1 MSGQARML
9 DGYIVREQDRA
20 AAQWRA
26 SCASDDALRRQIET
40 RLSEGRL
47 PSVHGVS
54 KSHRG
59 TGRPCIVCRRT
70 IGPTDVEREVE
81 SQGCPFT
88 RTSVLQPR
96 REESV
101 ARRVATGRTRRSRRG
116 SLRQLIPGAR
126 TSAPG
131 APPSKVVVHE
141 HPATTRPHRRS
152 WSSCRQGKVEIAI
165 GMLPRHDLFMR
176 RAGLALGPEGKTK
189 RSRAPNLG
197 GPVTATPSSPLP

>member
-26 SCASDDALRRQIET
+26 SCASDDALRRQIEA

-54 KSHRG
+54 RSRRG

-81 SQGCPFT
+81 SQGVFFHAHEACYKPW
-88 RTSVLQPR
+88 

-101 ARRVATGRTRRSRRG
+101 ARRVATGRELGRERARGG
-116 SLRQLIPGAR
+116 SL
-126 TSAPG
+126 
-131 APPSKVVVHE
+131 
-141 HPATTRPHRRS
+141 
-152 WSSCRQGKVEIAI
+152 
-165 GMLPRHDLFMR
+165 
-176 RAGLALGPEGKTK
+176 
-189 RSRAPNLG
+189 
-197 GPVTATPSSPLP
+197 